1 MKTTITTAPGH
12 AMQPGDTV
20 IITGMWRPWWLRLWH
35 WIIRKKPK
43 QYRVVSV
50 TETTLNIGD

>member
-1 MKTTITTAPGH
+1 
-12 AMQPGDTV
+12 MQPGDTV